1 MQRVEFED
9 VTTGRKFSFKNR
21 QAFSLVEVL
30 VVISVI
36 GIIASLALPNLSD
49 ITNRAYFSK
58 NERNA
63 QTVASLIASARSAGA
78 TNQWST
84 VDSAISD
91 LENTI
96 RVKVGAGELT
106 FSLPEFSAEQRAG
119 LSRYLAVDT
128 NTATVYYTGPSGSSS
143 N

>member
-1 MQRVEFED
+1 M
-9 VTTGRKFSFKNR
+9 TSGRQFSLKSR

-36 GIIASLALPNLSD
+36 GIIASLVLPNLSD

-63 QTVASLIASARSAGA
+63 QTIASQLAAARSAGA
-78 TNQWST
+78 TNQWTS
-84 VDSAISD
+84 VDSAIDD

-96 RVKVGAGELT
+96 RVKVGP
-106 FSLPEFSAEQRAG
+106 SEFAFGVPKFTAEQRAG
-119 LSRYLAVDT
+119 VSRYLAVDT
-128 NTATVYYTGPSGSSS
+128 NAVLVYYTGPSGSST